1 MTPGRSRRIAYRV
14 ARDYGLSPAEA
25 RRMVETLWQPEHA
38 RSRSEAEVRYQ
49 AWACVMWWRGTG
61 AKSPRGIAGF

>member
-1 MTPGRSRRIAYRV
+1 MTPARSRRIAY
-14 ARDYGLSPAEA
+14 
-25 RRMVETLWQPEHA
+25 WQAEHA